1 MMANARARVMAG
13 PGREPWPST
22 PSHRATLGRKPVRL
36 ASIARKIPDGGL
48 PQRTTEACAFH
59 LQLVKMF
66 IENNPF
72 G

>member
-22 PSHRATLGRKPVRL
+22 PSRRATLGKKPARF
-36 ASIARKIPDGGL
+36 ASIARKIPDGAL
-48 PQRTTEACAFH
+48 PQRTTKIFASF
-59 LQLVKMF
+59 LQLMKIF